1 MRMPDPETEADE
13 YFDNDVWEHEEEEE
27 DEDE

>member
-13 YFDNDVWEHEEEEE
+13 YFDNDVWEQEEEESE
-27 DEDE
+27 GKE